1 MGFPAALKSI
11 TREIREQAGEV
22 TDRVRK
28 GRAALN
34 MLQRWLKENADGV
47 TAEELCDVEDM
58 VELTLEALPH
68 HYQDVNDP
76 FDEMEMRARRAI
88 EAWTQWQRRTEV
100 ALEALTVAT
109 WPNASVAELN
119 RQAQQLAGAV
129 DGHESLVEAWESFK
143 RLLAPR
149 SLVVVVERD
158 AAGVI
163 SGVSVLNEASHREY
177 RRLRKACAAQV
188 SALARFETTL
198 EASYAG

>member
-68 HYQDVNDP
+68 HYQDV
-76 FDEMEMRARRAI
+76 
-88 EAWTQWQRRTEV
+88 
-100 ALEALTVAT
+100 
-109 WPNASVAELN
+109 
-119 RQAQQLAGAV
+119 
-129 DGHESLVEAWESFK
+129 K
-143 RLLAPR
+143 
-149 SLVVVVERD
+149 VVVH
-158 AAGVI
+158 
-163 SGVSVLNEASHREY
+163 EAIGQHV
-177 RRLRKACAAQV
+177 KPKQFFV
-188 SALARFETTL
+188 
-198 EASYAG
+198 